1 MRVKLGTGAEVTA
14 ISSGTH
20 QFIGSPNLSPP
31 SKVIYGS
38 AHQILD
44 VLEHFRKHGK
54 HIFQEMI
61 SVVNG
66 LKINLQAITILSLIR
81 RIGDLSAEEEIFDQF
96 PLCI

>member
-1 MRVKLGTGAEVTA
+1 MDLHIRYLG
-14 ISSGTH
+14 
-20 QFIGSPNLSPP
+20 
-31 SKVIYGS
+31 
-38 AHQILD
+38 
-44 VLEHFRKHGK
+44 KHGK
-54 HIFQEMI
+54 HIFQEMT